1 MATGSDGLK
10 KLPDSEL
17 EIMQILWDLAE
28 AKKDNSEN
36 AVLRS
41 EIEEKLADTHPIAMT
56 TLLTLLTRLAEKGFV
71 RIEKR
76 GRKSVYI
83 PVIRR
88 DDYQAQQSRSF
99 LEKVFGGNMSAFAA
113 ALQGSGIS
121 RDDIEELRR
130 LLRNDEL

>member
-1 MATGSDGLK
+1 MAAGSDGLK